1 VTGAQG
7 FFSVVVVVDVVDV
20 VAGTGVVVVVV
31 VDEVVVGSA
40 GFGWS
45 PPQATP
51 TDETAVRIARPMSLF
66 MMVASKQRLSAQNS
80 SRSSESGA

>member
-1 VTGAQG
+1 
-7 FFSVVVVVDVVDV
+7 VVVDVVDTD
-20 VAGTGVVVVVV
+20 AGTGVVVVVV

-45 PPQATP
+45 PPQATT

-66 MMVASKQRLSAQNS
+66 IVVFLRPTLVGPEFATVK
-80 SRSSESGA
+80 